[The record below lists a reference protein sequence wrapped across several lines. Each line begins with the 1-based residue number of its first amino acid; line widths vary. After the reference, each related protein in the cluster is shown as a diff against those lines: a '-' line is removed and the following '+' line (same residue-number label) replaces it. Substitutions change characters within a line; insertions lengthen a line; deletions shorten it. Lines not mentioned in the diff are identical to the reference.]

1 MMYPS
6 LHRVMGSS
14 FEVPVWFIL
23 GLRSRVHR
31 LVDVVVDRVVD
42 HGAPARRLL
51 PHRRDVRQRLTD
63 QRSLSVSGMPGAMR
77 QVGGK
82 TAPGNGRDVRTCTSS
97 SCSSL
102 LSDAASSVAE
112 RSDEFN
118 LRYAFNMLYYWKDG
132 RKEDMWTAE
141 TLQQMCEVENVVMG
155 FEDYGKVW
163 TATIDLHLLCPPRL
177 SAAAVCCR
185 LLLLSAAACCRVPLV
200 RPPPAR

>member
-82 TAPGNGRDVRTCTSS
+82 TAPGNGRKRDVRTCTSS

-102 LSDAASSVAE
+102 LSDAASSASAHVAPTPRGATE
-112 RSDEFN
+112 GHVSGKETG
-118 LRYAFNMLYYWKDG
+118 ASGNMARVGLMPATEKT
-132 RKEDMWTAE
+132 RR
-141 TLQQMCEVENVVMG
+141 LVEAG
-155 FEDYGKVW
+155 W
-163 TATIDLHLLCPPRL
+163 R
-177 SAAAVCCR
+177 
-185 LLLLSAAACCRVPLV
+185 
-200 RPPPAR
+200 ARTTTKNGC